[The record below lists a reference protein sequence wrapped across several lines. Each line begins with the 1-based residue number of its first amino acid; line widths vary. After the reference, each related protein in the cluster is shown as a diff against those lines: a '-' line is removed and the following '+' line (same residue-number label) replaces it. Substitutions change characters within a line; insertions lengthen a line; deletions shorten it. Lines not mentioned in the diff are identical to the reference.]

1 MADLD
6 GRKRQILQAVV
17 EDYVRS
23 GDPVGSRTIAR
34 KYLITSSPATIRNEL
49 ADLEELGYLDQPHT
63 SAGRVPSDQG
73 YRFYVDRLMQ
83 PPQLSRQDMLRI
95 RNAYRQGAQSL
106 EWLIHETVK
115 LLGTVSEYT
124 VLALVPQPGPQR
136 LQGLDI
142 VPCSGDQAVLVLVTD
157 QGLVFHRMIEV
168 PPDQPPESLAE
179 TGGLL
184 RESLLGRSIE
194 DIRGRA
200 LSRLA
205 NRLRSR
211 AQVAE
216 QVFELLLASLAS
228 ADDGEQV
235 VVQGAS
241 RIAQQ
246 REYQDLARLTEILGF
261 LEQRRAVRDLLLE
274 MDEGIGAVIGREH
287 RMAQAF
293 GTGVVMANLPGPG
306 GSRLRFGVVGPKR
319 LDYARATAVLGA
331 IAEQLGEMLHE

>member
-6 GRKRQILQAVV
+6 ARKRQVLKAVV
-17 EDYVRS
+17 DDYLRS

-34 KYLITSSPATIRNEL
+34 KYLLTASPATIRNEL

-73 YRFYVDRLMQ
+73 YRFYVDRLMR
-83 PPQLSRQDMLRI
+83 PPELSRADMLRI

-115 LLGTVSEYT
+115 LLGEISEYT
-124 VLALVPQPGPQR
+124 VLALVPDPGPQR

-142 VPCSGDQAVLVLVTD
+142 VPCSPEQAVLVLVTD
-157 QGLVFHRMIEV
+157 KGLVFHRMIEL
-168 PPDQPPESLAE
+168 PPEEEPDGLAE
-179 TGGLL
+179 TVGLL
-184 RESLLGRSIE
+184 RQSLLGRSLE
-194 DIRGRA
+194 EVQGSTLGQ
-200 LSRLA
+200 LSHRLK
-205 NRLRSR
+205 SR

-216 QVFELLLASLAS
+216 QVFDLLLAGLAS
-228 ADDGEQV
+228 AGENEQV
-235 VVQGAS
+235 VVSGAS

-246 REYQDLARLTEILGF
+246 REYQDVFRLTEMLGF

-274 MDEGIGAVIGREH
+274 LDEGIGAIIGKEH
-287 RMAQAF
+287 RVAQAAT
-293 GTGVVMANLPGPG
+293 TGLVMANLPGPG

-319 LDYARATAVLGA
+319 LDYARATAVLSA
-331 IAEQLGEMLHE
+331 IAEQLGDILHE